1 MKRTFYVLVAMFA
14 IVMMA
19 GCDSL
24 NPSERLNVGK
34 WYTSINHVSDSVG
47 GLDYTGEQY
56 DDYNEDKTC
65 SSKGTIRLVFDAGN
79 GIQEIVTVSCTTK
92 GTWSITDKTFNE
104 NTTDVDIQITDLSVD
119 GENLTDDQSVIRDFV
134 ASEKKRLYYD
144 WIIPLKKEMMGEDS
158 SKIIILNETTC
169 VTVDKDGERT
179 ESRKLH

>member
-1 MKRTFYVLVAMFA
+1 MRNFL
-14 IVMMA
+14 
-19 GCDSL
+19 
-24 NPSERLNVGK
+24 
-34 WYTSINHVSDSVG
+34 HVSFFPIFARFVFQIEHISFCRI
-47 GLDYTGEQY
+47 Y
-56 DDYNEDKTC
+56 
-65 SSKGTIRLVFDAGN
+65 VFDAGN

-104 NTTDVDIQITDLSVD
+104 NTTDVDIQITDLSVE

>member
-1 MKRTFYVLVAMFA
+1 MKKTFYVLVAMFA

-34 WYTSINHVSDSVG
+34 WYTSFNQESDSVG
-47 GLDYTGEQY
+47 EFTGEQY
-56 DDYNEDKTC
+56 DEYKEDKTC
-65 SSKGTIRLVFDAGN
+65 SSKGTIRWVFDNGN
-79 GIQEIVTVSCTTK
+79 GIQVIVTSSYTTK

-104 NTTDVDIQITDLSVD
+104 NTTDVDIQITDLSVQ
-119 GENLTDDQSVIRDFV
+119 GENLTDDKSAIRDFV
-134 ASEKKRLYYD
+134 ASEKKRMYYD
-144 WIIPLKKEMMGEDS
+144 WIIPWKKEMMGEDS

-169 VTVDKDGERT
+169 VTVDKDGVRT

>member
-34 WYTSINHVSDSVG
+34 WYTSLNHVSDSVG

-92 GTWSITDKTFNE
+92 GTWSITDKIFNE
-104 NTTDVDIQITDLSVD
+104 NTTDVDIQITDLSVE

-144 WIIPLKKEMMGEDS
+144 LIIPWKKEMMGEDS
-158 SKIIILNETTC
+158 NKIIILNETTC
-169 VTVDKDGERT
+169 VTVDKDGERI

>member
-1 MKRTFYVLVAMFA
+1 MKKTFYVLVAMFA

-34 WYTSINHVSDSVG
+34 WYTSLNHESDSAG
-47 GLDYTGEQY
+47 GVDYTGEQY

-65 SSKGTIRLVFDAGN
+65 SSKGTIRCVFDSEN
-79 GIQEIVTVSCTTK
+79 GIQVIVTLSYTTK

-104 NTTDVDIQITDLSVD
+104 NTTDVDIQITDLSVE

-158 SKIIILNETTC
+158 SKIVILNETTC

>member
-34 WYTSINHVSDSVG
+34 WYTSLNHVSDSVG

-104 NTTDVDIQITDLSVD
+104 NTTDVDIQITDFSVE
-119 GENLTDDQSVIRDFV
+119 GEYLTDDQSVIR
-134 ASEKKRLYYD
+134 D